1 MGKKKKNGAE
11 HVDSEKHLLTA
22 YLLAVDSAEMTG
34 LSSRLIETTRVLPC
48 CLVNGQVTILSALFE
63 ALEERFDTII
73 YPMDFLPEHQQ

>member
-1 MGKKKKNGAE
+1 M
-11 HVDSEKHLLTA
+11 DSEKHLLTA

-34 LSSRLIETTRVLPC
+34 LSSRLIGMTRVLPC
-48 CLVNGQVTILSALFE
+48 CFVKGDVTILLALFE